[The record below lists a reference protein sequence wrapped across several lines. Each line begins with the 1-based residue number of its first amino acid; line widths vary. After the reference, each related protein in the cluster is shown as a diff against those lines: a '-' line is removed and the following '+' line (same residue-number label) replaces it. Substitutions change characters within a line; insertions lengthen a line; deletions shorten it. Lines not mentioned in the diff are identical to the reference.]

1 MYSASKT
8 TGVNL
13 KADIDLGANDLMR
26 VGALYQHYTLHDWW
40 PASGG
45 GMWPGTFENIN
56 DGKRDRLG
64 AFAEWE
70 RRIGKQWTTL
80 VGARYERVETD
91 AGTVHGYSTTAT
103 NQTID
108 ANAYNA
114 RDRNRTDNNV
124 DLTALARYTPN
135 NMTDVEFGLARK
147 VRSPNLYERYT
158 WSTWGMAA
166 LMNNFVGD
174 GNGYVGNMDLKPE
187 KAYTASFTFDWHA
200 ADRSWE
206 LKATP

>member
-1 MYSASKT
+1 VDNQLPNQPPSTHGSA
-8 TGVNL
+8 
-13 KADIDLGANDLMR
+13 
-26 VGALYQHYTLHDWW
+26 
-40 PASGG
+40 
-45 GMWPGTFENIN
+45 
-56 DGKRDRLG
+56 
-64 AFAEWE
+64 
-70 RRIGKQWTTL
+70 
-80 VGARYERVETD
+80 
-91 AGTVHGYSTTAT
+91 
-103 NQTID
+103 
-108 ANAYNA
+108 
-114 RDRNRTDNNV
+114 TDNNV

-206 LKATP
+206 LKATPYYTHVDDYIDAVRCNFDDLASPNATPTIALSFCSTPTSRPASTASTSPAACRWPRPAWVNSACAA